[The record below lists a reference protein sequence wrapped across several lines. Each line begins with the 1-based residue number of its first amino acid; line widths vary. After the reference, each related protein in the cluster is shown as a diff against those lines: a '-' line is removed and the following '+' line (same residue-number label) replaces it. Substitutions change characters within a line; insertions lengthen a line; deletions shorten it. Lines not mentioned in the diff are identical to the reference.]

1 LSTTLNDLAHR
12 LALLAG
18 PCGCTIT
25 VRLLGG
31 PHGNVVEL
39 KASRVSAAEAR
50 EYTRQLTLRAL
61 ASRGAAELAAEF
73 MREARLAFASDRP
86 RRAGARQLRL

>member
-12 LALLAG
+12 LTLLAG

-31 PHGNVVEL
+31 PQGKVVEL
-39 KASRVSAAEAR
+39 KAARSSAAEAR
-50 EYTRQLTLRAL
+50 EYTRQLTLHAL
-61 ASRGAAELAAEF
+61 ASQDAAELAAEF
-73 MREARLAFASDRP
+73 VREARLAFAADRGP
-86 RRAGARQLRL
+86 RAAAGQSRS